1 MITPVIQLEDFRK
14 TYITGEV
21 QVHAVRGVTL
31 AIQPGE
37 FVAIMGAS
45 GSGKSTMMN
54 TLGCLDRPTAG
65 RFLLDGVNVIN
76 LNRDEL
82 ADLRN
87 RKIGFVFQGFNL
99 LSRTSALENVELP
112 MLYTRPA
119 PSSREQRDRAMK
131 ALTLVGLGD
140 RYDHTSSQLSGGQQQ
155 RVAIARALVNDPKL
169 LLADEPTG
177 NLDSRTSI
185 EIMGIFQRLN
195 EQGMTVAMVTHE
207 LDIARYCRRVV
218 VMRDGLIRSDEPVTN
233 RLIATEE
240 LARLDAEQKA
250 VQLTG

>member
-1 MITPVIQLEDFRK
+1 VSTPVIQLEDFRK
-14 TYITGEV
+14 TYTTGEV
-21 QVHAVRGVTL
+21 QVHAVQGVTL
-31 AIQPGE
+31 AIHPGE

-54 TLGCLDRPTAG
+54 TLGCLDRPTSG
-65 RFLLDGVNVIN
+65 RFLLDGTDVGA
-76 LNRDEL
+76 LDRDEL

-99 LSRTSALENVELP
+99 LARTTALENVELP
-112 MLYTRPA
+112 MLYSRPA
-119 PSSREQRDRAMK
+119 LPHGEQYDRAMK
-131 ALTLVGLGD
+131 ALQLVGLGD
-140 RYDHTSSQLSGGQQQ
+140 RSDHTSSQLSGGQQQ
-155 RVAIARALVNDPKL
+155 RVAIARALVNEPKL

-195 EQGMTVAMVTHE
+195 EQGMTIAMVTHE

-218 VMRDGLIRSDEPVTN
+218 VMRDGLVRSDEPVTD
-233 RLIATEE
+233 RLLASVE
-240 LARLDAEQKA
+240 LAKLEAEQKA
-250 VQLTG
+250 VQLA